1 MKKIYKQILLALS
14 VLLMVG
20 CQNTNTKMK
29 KVAIIQ
35 YMEHASLDTIKAAFD
50 QQMENLG
57 YKDGENVEYIFKM
70 HKEITILQ
78 QVLPKHFSLKMQT
91 LS

>member
-35 YMEHASLDTIKAAFD
+35 YMEHAS
-50 QQMENLG
+50 
-57 YKDGENVEYIFKM
+57 
-70 HKEITILQ
+70 
-78 QVLPKHFSLKMQT
+78 
-91 LS
+91 

>member
-35 YMEHASLDTIKAAFD
+35 YMEHTSLDTIKAAFD
-50 QQMENLG
+50 QQMEHLG
-57 YKDGENVEYIFKM
+57 YKDGENVEYIFKNAQGDNN
-70 HKEITILQ
+70 IAASIVFIIIWQGLN
-78 QVLPKHFSLKMQT
+78 
-91 LS
+91 

>member
-57 YKDGENVEYIFKM
+57 YKDKF
-70 HKEITILQ
+70 HKIKCLA
-78 QVLPKHFSLKMQT
+78 FSGCSKASCIKLDG
-91 LS
+91 

>member
-1 MKKIYKQILLALS
+1 MIKKIYKQILLALS

-35 YMEHASLDTIKAAFD
+35 YMEHASLDTIKA
-50 QQMENLG
+50 
-57 YKDGENVEYIFKM
+57 
-70 HKEITILQ
+70 
-78 QVLPKHFSLKMQT
+78 SLINKWKI
-91 LS
+91 